1 MVPKRTYP
9 SVRNIRQDQTNFSN
23 ANDEMKGE
31 AKIQTRDI
39 WLKACKSFI
48 QMQYPSI
55 ATLLHPLFFW
65 LMCQHLKG
73 TLAQCVRK
81 GVRTWDSVRRQDLTE
96 ADTCLWSQHR
106 RCTAGTCF
114 PLIEWT
120 RATNFH
126 QFDSL
131 FILHCL
137 TDAAR
142 GTVPCKVKYDSAHW
156 FIADRRFSFG
166 IVGRLSTP
174 FTQMTM

>member
-73 TLAQCVRK
+73 TFAQCVRK
-81 GVRTWDSVRRQDLTE
+81 GVRTWDCQKTRSHRSFLWSSKKWP
-96 ADTCLWSQHR
+96 ADTCLWSQNR
-106 RCTAGTCF
+106 TSRCTAGTCF

-126 QFDSL
+126 QFHSL

-137 TDAAR
+137 ARGQLLARWNMTQLTDLLQTDASVLA
-142 GTVPCKVKYDSAHW
+142 S
-156 FIADRRFSFG
+156 
-166 IVGRLSTP
+166 
-174 FTQMTM
+174 